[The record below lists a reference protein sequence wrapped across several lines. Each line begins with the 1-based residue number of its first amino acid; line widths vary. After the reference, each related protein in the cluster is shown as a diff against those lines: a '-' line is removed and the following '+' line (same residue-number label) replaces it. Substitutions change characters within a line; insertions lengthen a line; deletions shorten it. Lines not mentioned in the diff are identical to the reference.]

1 MNTIAMGRKIIF
13 IMLLFGVGC
22 SAYMASLQS
31 SFFSKFSLR
40 DLVERNE
47 STAGLNCSQSAG
59 GGGGGGSSIGTGG
72 VGQKESNF
80 NRLESLSCQLTDVD
94 AFDEPKF
101 IQALKATVEKDL
113 KETKATIVSS
123 KNADARSFQIEYAL
137 DNVKGTI
144 DISATRG
151 PDRFY
156 TLKANLNEKSKE

>member
-1 MNTIAMGRKIIF
+1 MNTIAMWRKTIF
-13 IMLLFGVGC
+13 VLLFFGAGC

-40 DLVERNE
+40 NLVERNE

-59 GGGGGGSSIGTGG
+59 GGGGASFGTGG

-80 NRLESLSCQLTDVD
+80 NRLESLSCQIRDVK
-94 AFDEPKF
+94 AFDEQKF
-101 IQALKATVEKDL
+101 IQALKASVEQDL
-113 KETKATIVSS
+113 KDSKATIVSS
-123 KNADARSFQIEYAL
+123 KNADATSFQLEYAL
-137 DNVKGTI
+137 SNVKGTI

-156 TLKANLNEKSKE
+156 TLNANLNEKSKE

>member
-1 MNTIAMGRKIIF
+1 MNTMWGKTIF
-13 IMLLFGVGC
+13 VLLIFGAGC

-59 GGGGGGSSIGTGG
+59 GGSSFGAGG

-80 NRLESLSCQLTDVD
+80 NRMESIACQIRDVD

-101 IQALKATVEKDL
+101 IQALKASVEKDL
-113 KETKATIVSS
+113 KDSKATIVSR
-123 KNADARSFQIEYAL
+123 KNAGATSFQLEYAL
-137 DNVKGTI
+137 SNVKGTI

-151 PDRFY
+151 PDRYY
-156 TLKANLNEKSKE
+156 TLNANLNEKSKE

>member
-1 MNTIAMGRKIIF
+1 MNTIAMWRKTIF
-13 IMLLFGVGC
+13 VLLLFGAGC

-59 GGGGGGSSIGTGG
+59 GGGGGGASFGTGG

-80 NRLESLSCQLTDVD
+80 SRLESLSCQIRDAE

-101 IQALKATVEKDL
+101 IQALKASVEQDL
-113 KETKATIVSS
+113 KDSKATIVSS
-123 KNADARSFQIEYAL
+123 KKTDATSFQLEYAL
-137 DNVKGTI
+137 SNVKGTI

-156 TLKANLNEKSKE
+156 TLSANLNEKSKE